1 MRTSIEHCKPIHFS
15 EHFSQQFLISSV
27 WLLPEQLCHQTPVPR
42 GPTAEEETGK
52 SFRQGNGK
60 AEDCPSVGQGGRPEL
75 SHSWTSLELSHC
87 HHHQPKLPQVASRHG
102 QFVSAPED
110 EAQLLPQV
118 THSSPSLFFSIYL
131 GNYCKSEI
139 LGRRSACCWEVICSQ
154 ELLSSTSTPMRWPS
168 GFWHGLCSSSLQ
180 TTELMPTPLGPPG
193 WQSWL
198 PAVSAGQV
206 PAGCP
211 ADELGKRAA
220 LDPRTKIKAPCFR
233 LGGGCEVA
241 CFCVVSLPPETNASA
256 AQLEEFLWHCP
267 RNKLLTRAAAPA
279 P

>member
-1 MRTSIEHCKPIHFS
+1 MEKQKTVLQWDKGEDQNYLTPGHLWSCLTAITTSQNFHRLPMPGGS
-15 EHFSQQFLISSV
+15 LS
-27 WLLPEQLCHQTPVPR
+27 LLQR
-42 GPTAEEETGK
+42 
-52 SFRQGNGK
+52 
-60 AEDCPSVGQGGRPEL
+60 
-75 SHSWTSLELSHC
+75 
-87 HHHQPKLPQVASRHG
+87 
-102 QFVSAPED
+102 D

-220 LDPRTKIKAPCFR
+220 LDPRAKIKAPCFR